1 MFTIVNCKQEV
12 QEMNNKIQE
21 MRSAL
26 EMSQEEL
33 AKVSGVSRTV
43 ISQLESGTRKTI
55 TSATMLRLSKALKRP
70 VEDIFLF

>member
-1 MFTIVNCKQEV
+1 
-12 QEMNNKIQE
+12 MNNKIQE

-55 TSATMLRLSKALKRP
+55 TSTTMLRLSKALKRP

>member
-1 MFTIVNCKQEV
+1 
-12 QEMNNKIQE
+12 MNNKIQE

>member
-1 MFTIVNCKQEV
+1 
-12 QEMNNKIQE
+12 MNNRIQE
-21 MRSAL
+21 IRTTL
-26 EMSQEEL
+26 ELSQEEL

-55 TSATMLRLSKALKRP
+55 TSATMLKLSKALKTP

>member
-1 MFTIVNCKQEV
+1 
-12 QEMNNKIQE
+12 MNNRIQE
-21 MRSAL
+21 IRTTL
-26 EMSQEEL
+26 ELSQEEL

-55 TSATMLRLSKALKRP
+55 TSATMLRLSKALKTP

>member
-1 MFTIVNCKQEV
+1 
-12 QEMNNKIQE
+12 MNNRIQE
-21 MRSAL
+21 IRTTL
-26 EMSQEEL
+26 ELSQEEL

-55 TSATMLRLSKALKRP
+55 TSATMLRLSKALKAP

>member
-1 MFTIVNCKQEV
+1 
-12 QEMNNKIQE
+12 MNNRIQE
-21 MRSAL
+21 IRTTL
-26 EMSQEEL
+26 KLSQEEL

-55 TSATMLRLSKALKRP
+55 TSATMLRLSKALKAP

>member
-1 MFTIVNCKQEV
+1 
-12 QEMNNKIQE
+12 MNNRIQE
-21 MRSAL
+21 IRTTL
-26 EMSQEEL
+26 KLSQEEL

-55 TSATMLRLSKALKRP
+55 TSATMLRLSKALKTP

>member
-1 MFTIVNCKQEV
+1 
-12 QEMNNKIQE
+12 MNNRIQE
-21 MRSAL
+21 IRTTL
-26 EMSQEEL
+26 ELSQEEL

-55 TSATMLRLSKALKRP
+55 TSATMLKLSKALKAP

>member
-1 MFTIVNCKQEV
+1 
-12 QEMNNKIQE
+12 MNNRIQE
-21 MRSAL
+21 IRTAL

-55 TSATMLRLSKALKRP
+55 TSATMLRLSKALKTP